1 MLHELELKEK
11 EWLKRKV
18 GYRIEGRRKIKAI
31 LRKSWKLKIKQ
42 EVITFIINSS
52 DLVKI
57 EEILKSSPESNY
69 SNIFANA
76 SETFANIFKIFPKTS
91 STFAIISK
99 TIFKTL

>member
-42 EVITFIINSS
+42 KVITFIINSS